1 MIDFRSIDFNR
12 NGIFGL
18 VIGTTIMGI
27 ISLINNIR
35 KNNFKKKQI
44 DIVSLLN
51 QEIGYHRCE
60 LDKLKLQLPDYKR
73 KSIFKK
79 NENEPQLKE
88 LSEKIREKENKIKE
102 IEKQITKICNCKNKV
117 GLKEFE
123 GITKSDIIVTM

>member
-18 VIGTTIMGI
+18 VIGTAIMGI

-73 KSIFKK
+73 KNFFKK
-79 NENEPQLKE
+79 NENETQFKE
-88 LSEKIREKENKIKE
+88 LSEKF
-102 IEKQITKICNCKNKV
+102 V
-117 GLKEFE
+117 G
-123 GITKSDIIVTM
+123 

>member
-18 VIGTTIMGI
+18 VIGTAIMGI

-60 LDKLKLQLPDYKR
+60 LDKLKSMNHTLAKLYAQ
-73 KSIFKK
+73 KK
-79 NENEPQLKE
+79 AE
-88 LSEKIREKENKIKE
+88 
-102 IEKQITKICNCKNKV
+102 
-117 GLKEFE
+117 
-123 GITKSDIIVTM
+123 